1 MNSCRVALVVLA
13 VLLLLVRGAKQVLC
27 EGPDISPAPDF
38 RQLLQKLAN
47 ADADPCQAPGDEK
60 EDTGNT
66 EFYLLQ
72 QAQDEITREL
82 NAAETRSSSPAERA
96 TVALKKLERLSAEI
110 NAAWPDE
117 NRFHFEVLDVQLIV
131 VVKITIRTHSSYI
144 AFGIPAG
151 NSKEPSQQ
159 WQEIGSE
166 GESLGHEILPTSLN
180 LYPLQ
185 RSPSGKTRFL
195 ASFGYVG
202 CAGNT
207 FGVQYDVR
215 EWDPKNSSYL
225 EQIVKQEGGLGIDSD
240 PNGGG
245 PTAKDPFAPVGV
257 LSTKGAKITLPYCW
271 GSPLDTWDNLS
282 LCAVDT
288 YDLSGDEV
296 RFVGRRYNRPDLVP
310 VAKVLEYAKKHD
322 YPELRAYCASDAV
335 ARKVMREGEYGF
347 DAQLETVRLGA
358 GRERVRA
365 AYSGDPGFVV
375 EKRGD
380 RWLVVSFASR

>member
-1 MNSCRVALVVLA
+1 MA
-13 VLLLLVRGAKQVLC
+13 VFLLLVGVTKLALC
-27 EGPDISPAPDF
+27 EAPDISPAPDF
-38 RQLLQKLAN
+38 RQLLQKLAH

-60 EDTGNT
+60 EDTSST
-66 EFYLLQ
+66 EYHLLQ
-72 QAQDEITREL
+72 QVQDEITREL

-110 NAAWPDE
+110 NAVWPEE
-117 NRFHFEVLDVQLIV
+117 NRFHFEVLDLPPML
-131 VVKITIRTHSSYI
+131 VVKISIRTHSSYI

-151 NSKEPSQQ
+151 NSKEPNHQ
-159 WQEIGSE
+159 WQKIGFE

-180 LYPLQ
+180 LYPLE
-185 RSPSGKTRFL
+185 RSPSGKARFL

-225 EQIVKQEGGLGIDSD
+225 EQIVKQEGGLGIDSN
-240 PNGGG
+240 PTGSG
-245 PTAKDPFAPVGV
+245 PTVKDPFAPVGV
-257 LSTKGAKITLPYCW
+257 LSTAGAKLTLPYCW

-310 VAKVLEYAKKHD
+310 VAKVIEYAEKHD
-322 YPELRAYCASDAV
+322 YPEVLAYSGSAAV
-335 ARKVMREGEYGF
+335 AQKIMRELDGGYGF
-347 DAQLETVRLGA
+347 DSQLETIRLGA

-365 AYSGDPGFVV
+365 AYSDEPGFVA

-380 RWLVVSFASR
+380 RWLVVSFSSR